1 MMLATAPGGGLCLV
15 PRVGHPC
22 QEGSL
27 GPPLPGL
34 ELHMEVRARYAA
46 SHLLPCK
53 QPACDS
59 AVSTPTFGMGEH
71 FEEFVKLTR
80 GDVKY
85 SEILR

>member
-1 MMLATAPGGGLCLV
+1 MMPATAPRGGLCLV

-34 ELHMEVRARYAA
+34 KLLMEVRARYAA
-46 SHLLPCK
+46 SHSLPCK

-59 AVSTPTFGMGEH
+59 AVSAPAFGMGERL
-71 FEEFVKLTR
+71 EEFVKLTR